1 MTRVVLTGGKGK
13 KYHKKL
19 HRSSKKSDMRKSKSM
34 KKLHRSSKKGG
45 MRKSK
50 SIKKLHRSSKKDGSR
65 KSKSMKKLHRS
76 SKHGGMLHRAALP
89 FGLLGLQK
97 LLHSRKER
105 KSLKKLGKKVLSAP
119 AKTAKLFL

>member
-19 HRSSKKSDMRKSKSM
+19 HRSSKKSDM
-34 KKLHRSSKKGG
+34 
-45 MRKSK
+45 
-50 SIKKLHRSSKKDGSR
+50 R